1 MANNTYK
8 NKGVYNGTTLIDLT
22 GITVTPSTLAQGYT
36 AVDASGAPIVGTMSG
51 GGSAVDGNYL
61 SYGLADGTLPL
72 AGVAIVGSA
81 VLVETVS
88 EVGTAQVGYTLAG

>member
-8 NKGVYNGTTLIDLT
+8 NKIVYNGTTLIDLT

-51 GGSAVDGNYL
+51 GGVDGDNL
-61 SYGLADGTLPL
+61 AYGLAL
-72 AGVAIVGSA
+72 VGSA
-81 VLVETVS
+81 L
-88 EVGTAQVGYTLAG
+88 VGYAVVA